1 MNSVLVV
8 ALRGVTPGLG
18 DHPVVFALPITNR
31 ARSAVHRVTSILLVG
46 LLRQNLP
53 FPNADYC
60 SGKPVGIQNS
70 FTTEH

>member
-18 DHPVVFALPITNR
+18 EGIIPVVFGTNR
-31 ARSAVHRVTSILLVG
+31 ARSAVHRVTLILLVG
-46 LLRQNLP
+46 LPRQNLP
-53 FPNADYC
+53 FPNPDYC
-60 SGKPVGIQNS
+60 CGQPIGIQSS